1 MVTGFDGKVA
11 IVTGAG
17 GGIGGAIAKALAEA
31 GAAVA
36 MVDRATHAL
45 RDDDRHLAIACDIA
59 DPGAVDRAVAA
70 TLDRFGRFDI
80 LVNVAGIMIY
90 KPIAEQDA
98 ADWQRLLAVNLIA
111 PALFTGH
118 ALRHMLSG
126 GAIVNV
132 ASIHAHRTSAEVAS
146 YAASKAA
153 LVSLTRSTA
162 IEGAARGIRCNAILP
177 GAIDTPLL
185 RASPNIA
192 AGIEV
197 IDPADIGTP
206 ADIASLALFLASDGA
221 RFVSGAELVADG
233 GRMGRL

>member
-1 MVTGFDGKVA
+1 MVTGFDGRVA

-17 GGIGGAIAKALAEA
+17 GGSGGAIAKALAEA

-36 MVDRATHAL
+36 MVDRTADAL
-45 RDDDRHLAIACDIA
+45 RHDDRHLAIACDIA
-59 DPGAVDRAVAA
+59 DPTAVDRAVAA

-118 ALRHMLSG
+118 ALRHMPSG

>member
-1 MVTGFDGKVA
+1 MVTGFDGKVV

-70 TLDRFGRFDI
+70 TLDRFGQFDI

-118 ALRHMLSG
+118 ALRNMSSG
-126 GAIVNV
+126 GVIVNV

-221 RFVSGAELVADG
+221 GFVSGAELVADG

>member
-1 MVTGFDGKVA
+1 MVTGFDGRVA

-17 GGIGGAIAKALAEA
+17 GGIGGAIAAALADA

-36 MVDRATHAL
+36 MVDRTADAL
-45 RDDDRHLAIACDIA
+45 RHDDRHLAIACDVA

-118 ALRHMLSG
+118 ALRHMPPG

-221 RFVSGAELVADG
+221 GFVSGAELVADG

>member
-1 MVTGFDGKVA
+1 MVTGFDGRVA

-17 GGIGGAIAKALAEA
+17 GGIGGAIAAALADA

-36 MVDRATHAL
+36 MVDRTADAL
-45 RDDDRHLAIACDIA
+45 RHDDRHLAIGCDIA

-70 TLDRFGRFDI
+70 TLNRFWRFDI

-118 ALRHMLSG
+118 ALRHMAPG

>member
-70 TLDRFGRFDI
+70 TLDRFGQFDI

-90 KPIAEQDA
+90 KPIEEQNA
-98 ADWQRLLAVNLIA
+98 AD
-111 PALFTGH
+111 
-118 ALRHMLSG
+118 
-126 GAIVNV
+126 
-132 ASIHAHRTSAEVAS
+132 
-146 YAASKAA
+146 
-153 LVSLTRSTA
+153 
-162 IEGAARGIRCNAILP
+162 
-177 GAIDTPLL
+177 
-185 RASPNIA
+185 
-192 AGIEV
+192 
-197 IDPADIGTP
+197 
-206 ADIASLALFLASDGA
+206 
-221 RFVSGAELVADG
+221 
-233 GRMGRL
+233 